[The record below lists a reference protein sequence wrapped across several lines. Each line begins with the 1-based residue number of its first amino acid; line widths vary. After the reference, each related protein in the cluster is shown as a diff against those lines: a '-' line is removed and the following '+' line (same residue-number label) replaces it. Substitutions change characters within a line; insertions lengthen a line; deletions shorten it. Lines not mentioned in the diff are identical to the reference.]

1 VITILKSLS
10 RWFLLFAALL
20 LLLGAIMHTSAFPRT
35 QSAVAAA
42 PSLAPFFGQSLK
54 ALWLIDSV
62 TLLTLS
68 GIFSLAALSPGS
80 ISGLLVAL
88 LALVPVG
95 TAILLYVFLGR
106 FAPAHLLLLAGLL
119 ALTAGMLRTFSPN
132 QAMQRTAGRRASR
145 V

>member
-1 VITILKSLS
+1 MINSLS
-10 RWFLLFAALL
+10 RWILLFAAFL

-35 QSAVAAA
+35 QSAVAGA
-42 PSLAPFFGQSLK
+42 SNLAPFFGQSLK

-62 TLLTLS
+62 TLLTLA
-68 GIFSLAALSPGS
+68 GIFSLAALSPKS
-80 ISGLLVAL
+80 ISGLLIAL

-95 TAILLYVFLGR
+95 TAVLLYVFLGR

-119 ALTAGMLRTFSPN
+119 ALTAGLLRTLAPN
-132 QAMQRTAGRRASR
+132 QALQPTAGRPD

>member
-1 VITILKSLS
+1 
-10 RWFLLFAALL
+10 
-20 LLLGAIMHTSAFPRT
+20 MHTSAFPRT

-42 PSLAPFFGQSLK
+42 SGLAPFFRQSLK

-62 TLLTLS
+62 TLLTLAS
-68 GIFSLAALSPGS
+68 IFSLAAFSPRS

-88 LALVPVG
+88 LALVPVA

-119 ALTAGMLRTFSPN
+119 ALTAGLFRTLSPN
-132 QAMQRTAGRRASR
+132 DAMRLG
-145 V
+145 